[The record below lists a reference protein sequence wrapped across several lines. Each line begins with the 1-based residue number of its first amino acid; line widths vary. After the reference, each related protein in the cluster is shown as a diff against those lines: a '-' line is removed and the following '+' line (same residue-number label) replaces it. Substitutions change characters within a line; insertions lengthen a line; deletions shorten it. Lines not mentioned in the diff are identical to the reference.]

1 MHFVKKLYIFA
12 PSLNLINIMANCK
25 PYVIGI
31 DMGGTNTIIGAVDA
45 RGKIVAS
52 TAVKTKDYIEFE
64 DFTDALVKACRR
76 VMSDAGGAKM
86 FAGIGIGAP
95 NANYYTGNIEHA
107 ANLPWKGIVPFA
119 KLLSEATGLP
129 VSLTNDANAAAI
141 GEATYG
147 VAKGM
152 KDFIMI
158 TLGTGVG
165 SGIYCNGKLLY
176 GSDGNAGELGHVVV
190 RRNGRQCGCGNKG
203 CLECYTSATG
213 IVRTAREFLA
223 NDKTTPTLLRNY
235 KEEEITGKIITDCA
249 RQGDKMAN
257 DIFVETGTILGEAL
271 ADFVKFSSPE
281 AIVLFGG
288 LSQAGDLIHVPTAKA
303 MNDNLMPVFKGKVKL
318 LQSSLIGANA
328 AILGASA
335 LAWEL

>member
-1 MHFVKKLYIFA
+1 MTDSVK
-12 PSLNLINIMANCK
+12 K

-31 DMGGTNTIIGAVDA
+31 DLGGTNTAFGIVDEKGNVVAQNSIKTQQYPDLNDYMAALSGAIKALIEESKVDIA
-45 RGKIVAS
+45 NIN
-52 TAVKTKDYIEFE
+52 
-64 DFTDALVKACRR
+64 
-76 VMSDAGGAKM
+76 
-86 FAGIGIGAP
+86 GIGIGAP

-213 IVRTAREFLA
+213 IVRTGREFLA

>member
-1 MHFVKKLYIFA
+1 MTNSVK
-12 PSLNLINIMANCK
+12 K
-25 PYVIGI
+25 PYVVGI
-31 DMGGTNTIIGAVDA
+31 DLGGTNTAFGIVDEK
-45 RGKIVAS
+45 GNVVAQNS
-52 TAVKTKDYIEFE
+52 IKTQQYPDLNDYMSALSSAIKALIEE
-64 DFTDALVKACRR
+64 SKVGIANVN
-76 VMSDAGGAKM
+76 
-86 FAGIGIGAP
+86 GIGIGAP

-119 KLLSEATGLP
+119 KLLSESTGLP

-190 RRNGRQCGCGNKG
+190 RRNGRPCGCGNKG

-223 NDKTTPTLLRNY
+223 QDKTTPTKLRNY
-235 KEEEITGKIITDCA
+235 KEEEI
-249 RQGDKMAN
+249 
-257 DIFVETGTILGEAL
+257 TGTILGEAL

-281 AIVLFGG
+281 AIVLFVG
-288 LSQAGDLIHVPTAKA
+288 LSQAGDLIHKPTAKA
-303 MNDNLMPVFKGKVKL
+303 MNDNLMPVFKNKVKL

>member
-1 MHFVKKLYIFA
+1 MTNSVK
-12 PSLNLINIMANCK
+12 K
-25 PYVIGI
+25 PYVVGI
-31 DMGGTNTIIGAVDA
+31 DLGGTNTAFGIVDEK
-45 RGKIVAS
+45 GNVVAQNS
-52 TAVKTKDYIEFE
+52 IKTQQYPDLNDYMSALSSAIKALIEE
-64 DFTDALVKACRR
+64 SKVGIANVN
-76 VMSDAGGAKM
+76 
-86 FAGIGIGAP
+86 GIGIGAP

-119 KLLSEATGLP
+119 KLLSESTGLP

-158 TLGTGVG
+158 TLCTGVG

-190 RRNGRQCGCGNKG
+190 RRNGRPCGCGNKG

-223 NDKTTPTLLRNY
+223 QDKTTPTKLRNY

-249 RQGDKMAN
+249 REGDKMAN

-288 LSQAGDLIHVPTAKA
+288 LSQAGDLIHKPTAKA
-303 MNDNLMPVFKGKVKL
+303 MNDNLMPVFKNKVKL